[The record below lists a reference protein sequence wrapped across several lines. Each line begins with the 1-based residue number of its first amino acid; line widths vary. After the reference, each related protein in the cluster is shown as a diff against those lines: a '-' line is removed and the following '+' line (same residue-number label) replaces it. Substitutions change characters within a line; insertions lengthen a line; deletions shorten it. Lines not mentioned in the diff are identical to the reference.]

1 MFTGIITEVGRLAA
15 LRPIAN
21 GVELSIEAPRS
32 VERLTLGAS
41 IAINGVCQTV
51 TALAPPRF
59 TVQAVGATLDRTTLG
74 RLPAGAR
81 VNLEPSL
88 RLGDELGGHLVMGH
102 VHGVGRVES
111 VEPKG
116 EATFLTVS
124 LPRELAHYAALRGSI
139 SLDGV
144 SLTVAGLAGS
154 HVTISVIPHTLS
166 ATIFEEYRPGTP
178 VNVEVDLVARYL
190 ERLLHGGPE
199 GSAALH
205 SSVTLDLL
213 KEKFS

>member
-1 MFTGIITEVGRLAA
+1 MFTGIITEVGRVAA
-15 LRPIAN
+15 VQPIAN
-21 GVELSIEAPRS
+21 GVELIVDAPRS
-32 VERLTLGAS
+32 IDRLTLGAS

-51 TALAPPRF
+51 TKLQPPRF
-59 TVQAVGATLDRTTLG
+59 TVQAVGATLERTTFG
-74 RLPAGAR
+74 RLSAGVR

-102 VHGVGRVES
+102 VDGVGRVES
-111 VEPKG
+111 IEPKG

-124 LPRELAHYAALRGSI
+124 LPADLARYAALRGSI

-144 SLTVAGLAGS
+144 SLTVAGLTGDR
-154 HVTISVIPHTLS
+154 VTISVIPHTLQW
-166 ATIFEEYRPGTP
+166 TVLGDYRPGTP

-190 ERLLHGGPE
+190 ERLLTTGG
-199 GSAALH
+199 AADAATP
-205 SSVTLDLL
+205 SSLTLDRL